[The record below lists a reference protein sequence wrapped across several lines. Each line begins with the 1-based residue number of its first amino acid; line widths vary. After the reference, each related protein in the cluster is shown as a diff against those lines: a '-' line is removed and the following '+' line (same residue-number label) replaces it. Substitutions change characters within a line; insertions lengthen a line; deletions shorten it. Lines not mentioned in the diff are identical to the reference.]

1 MKMMSCVQSPDL
13 KEDAQDHSGNPE
25 PRGTDTTLTPM
36 MTSSE
41 FLLNYD
47 LQAMGNSKWSKNEA
61 AVLGMPQ
68 RERQL
73 HLAVMGNERETVRN
87 LILEGADINY
97 PWSNPT
103 VPSVKDSTTPLLA
116 AVSLNHVDITMILLN
131 AGANVNLADR
141 NDCTPLYKAAY
152 HGRPHLVDILVQ
164 AGADINRAD
173 KDGQTPLY
181 ICVQNAIVHSSFA
194 TVQKLLTAGASLDKC
209 DNSGKSPLNVA
220 AHWKLKDMIS
230 ILLTAHSDVNM
241 TDKRGHTPLYVC
253 VSSLSTGLYKEDLKY
268 QVPCIKVLYCAGCD
282 MLNLVD
288 WLKWKGPGIPP
299 ELLSDKGDEAFFE
312 WYTTSIRSPHSLC
325 NLCRKVIQQTL
336 CANNSS
342 QDYMK
347 LVSTLPLPHKLRVY
361 LSRKMFHLPT
371 S

>member
-1 MKMMSCVQSPDL
+1 MDLTKMWCGFPISKCCP
-13 KEDAQDHSGNPE
+13 
-25 PRGTDTTLTPM
+25 LTPVCRCVSQLRSVY
-36 MTSSE
+36 TWTISK
-41 FLLNYD
+41 
-47 LQAMGNSKWSKNEA
+47 AMGNSKWSKNEA

-220 AHWKLKDMIS
+220 AHWKLKDMINR
-230 ILLTAHSDVNM
+230 HSAYKDYDDM
-241 TDKRGHTPLYVC
+241 DTGSRAPGRGLAQ
-253 VSSLSTGLYKEDLKY
+253 EDMAL
-268 QVPCIKVLYCAGCD
+268 
-282 MLNLVD
+282 
-288 WLKWKGPGIPP
+288 
-299 ELLSDKGDEAFFE
+299 
-312 WYTTSIRSPHSLC
+312 
-325 NLCRKVIQQTL
+325 
-336 CANNSS
+336 
-342 QDYMK
+342 
-347 LVSTLPLPHKLRVY
+347 
-361 LSRKMFHLPT
+361 
-371 S
+371 